1 MKEGEKVESFLGRT
15 LTVVN
20 KMKSN
25 GETMEQSIV
34 VGKILRLLTAKFN
47 YVVCSIDE

>member
-1 MKEGEKVESFLGRT
+1 MKEGEKVDNFLGRT

-25 GETMEQSIV
+25 GEIMEQNTMASKV
-34 VGKILRLLTAKFN
+34 LRSLTFKFN
-47 YVVCSIDE
+47 YVIC